1 MDKISLPV
9 FVMEKMHNNLRG
21 LVEDC
26 ADIPMNITLSILNDV
41 CLGLQYLHTREPPIV
56 HRNLTPNN
64 ILLCYH
70 FKAKISDIGIVN
82 IPHTTDTQ
90 APSQTSKMR
99 AFLPLNSLTSTIN
112 NLSLDVFSFGG
123 VILYI
128 ATNHWPQL
136 TNSDVDSDKSI
147 AVTELQQCQ
156 QYLDKMAEGYTKL
169 KPLVASCLDDNSEK
183 RPSVAQVIT
192 KVKKVRKFYN
202 EKLYSTLW
210 ESEISSEQRSPST
223 QGQKQKEQQEVH
235 QQETEKENQQKTD
248 QVDIGQPQLLQV
260 SFILYNLLCICVCAC
275 MCMCMFV
282 HVCMCMCLCVCLC
295 MCMCVHVCMCAFV
308 CRCCIFTYGVWCMGM
323 VMVWYTFVYMC
334 VLLL

>member
-1 MDKISLPV
+1 MDKTSLPV
-9 FVMEKMHNNLRG
+9 FVMEKMHNSLRG

-26 ADIPMNITLSILNDV
+26 TDIPMNITLSILNDV
-41 CLGLQYLHTREPPIV
+41 CLGLQYLHTRNPSIV

-82 IPHTTDTQ
+82 IPLTTDTQ
-90 APSQTSKMR
+90 ASSQASKMR

-112 NLSLDVFSFGG
+112 TLSLDVFSFGG

-128 ATNHWPQL
+128 ATNYWPQL
-136 TNSDVDSDKSI
+136 TSFDADSDKSI

-169 KPLVASCLDDNSEK
+169 KPLVVSCLDDNSEK

-192 KVKKVRKFYN
+192 KVKKVKNFYN

-210 ESEISSEQRSPST
+210 ESEISSEQQSSST
-223 QGQKQKEQQEVH
+223 QGQKQKE

-248 QVDIGQPQLLQV
+248 QAHIGQPQLLQV
-260 SFILYNLLCICVCAC
+260 SCILCNLLCICVCVHAC
-275 MCMCMFV
+275 VCACLY
-282 HVCMCMCLCVCLC
+282 VCMCVCVRVCVCLC
-295 MCMCVHVCMCAFV
+295 TCMCIHTCVHMC
-308 CRCCIFTYGVWCMGM
+308 I
-323 VMVWYTFVYMC
+323 C
-334 VLLL
+334 V